1 MRQNPGRRFPP
12 TGVPMRNLVLCLFLA
27 SFAQAQQW
35 VKAEFLDDL
44 HNESGVKFVLDAN
57 EKGGAIQVV
66 CSKGK
71 LKSAWLI
78 TDKVADVQ
86 VKENII
92 GDLSSEVDVEYRR
105 DDESKP
111 HHLSLPVSK
120 DFHGVLLQRS
130 HGFGDTADRGTFTGL
145 ENLLYGPTGFGG
157 GEWRKNKKA
166 NHWAKRLIVGVS
178 AFGESDAVYTFEV
191 PDPSE
196 IRQECDIK

>member
-1 MRQNPGRRFPP
+1 
-12 TGVPMRNLVLCLFLA
+12 MRNFVLCLFLA

-35 VKAEFLDDL
+35 VKTEFHDDL
-44 HNESGVKFVLDAN
+44 HNESGVKFSLDAK

-71 LKSAWLI
+71 LKAAWLL

-86 VKENII
+86 VKQNAI

-105 DDESKP
+105 DDEPKP
-111 HHLSLPVSK
+111 HHLSLPVSN

-130 HGFGDTADRGTFTGL
+130 HGFADTEGKGTFTGF
-145 ENLLYGPTGFGG
+145 ENLLYGPLGFGG

-166 NHWAKRLIVGVS
+166 NNWAKRLIVGVS
-178 AFGESDAVYTFEV
+178 AFGESDAVYTFDV

-196 IRQECDIK
+196 IRRECDIK